1 MAPSRVPGFAP
12 DHYVNRELSWLEF
25 NGRVLEEA
33 GDPSNPW
40 LERLKF
46 VAIFSSNLDEF
57 FEVRVAGLQQQLYA
71 GLEPQDFAADGL
83 DPAAHLAAIDRRA
96 HELVAEQYRVVRE
109 ALVPGLAEHGIAWVR
124 LDQLGAAERRHVDDL
139 FATSVYPVLTP
150 LAIDPGHPFP
160 HVHNKSLN
168 VALLVEN
175 DETGQQL
182 FAVVQVP
189 ALLDRVVVLPGGEG
203 GHLRFLLLEDVI
215 GAHLAELFGGFRVV
229 DHTCFRVTR
238 NSDLTIEEDEAE
250 DLLQTVEESLRQRIR
265 GEAVRLE
272 ILASAD
278 ERFVRLLRDALDLE
292 ERDVY
297 RVSGPVDLTAFLA
310 LHRRDGFRAL
320 KDEPLVPRVPPAFA
334 RGGDVFALIRAGDIL
349 VHHPY
354 ESFGC
359 VAEFIERAAD
369 DPQVLAI
376 KQTLYRTSGPSPI
389 ISALGRAAQN
399 GKQVTALVELKAR
412 FDEEN
417 NIVWARE
424 LEQAGVHVV
433 YGVVGLKTHC
443 KAALVVRREAG
454 GSRRYVHLSTGN
466 YNPTTARVYTDLGL
480 FTANPE
486 FGEDVSEMFNML
498 TGYSQRRR
506 WRKLLVAPVDLREQ
520 VIALIERE
528 GRNAQAGRPA
538 RIVVKMNALVEPSVI
553 DALYRASQAGVTVD
567 LVIRGICC
575 LRAGLPGL
583 SERIRVTSIVDKLL
597 EHSRIFY
604 FENGGDP
611 AVFLGSADWMPR
623 NFLRRIEVMFPIED
637 PRLKA
642 RIVGEILPAVLADTV
657 KARLQGRDGRYLR
670 LTPLDGERG
679 VRSQVVLQSLARESA
694 RADGQL
700 RRRAF
705 PPVPRRAEV
714 GRNGN
719 EGAPAAPRRSGAQVA
734 RGRAGRK
741 RPARIEVDRSEERS

>member
-1 MAPSRVPGFAP
+1 MTPPRLPGFAP
-12 DHYVNRELSWLEF
+12 DRYLNRELSWLGF

-33 GDPSNPW
+33 RDPSSPW

-46 VAIFSSNLDEF
+46 AAIFSSNLDEF

-71 GLEPQDFAADGL
+71 GLEPQDLAADGL
-83 DPAAHLAAIDRRA
+83 DPAALLAAIDRRA
-96 HELVAEQYRVVRE
+96 HELVAEQYRVLGE
-109 ALVPGLAEHGIAWVR
+109 ELVPGLAAHGIEWVR
-124 LDQLGAAERRHVDDL
+124 LDQLSPAERRHVDDL
-139 FATSVYPVLTP
+139 FATSIYPVLTP

-168 VALLVEN
+168 IALLVEN

-189 ALLDRVVVLPGGEG
+189 ALLDRVVVLPDGDGGR
-203 GHLRFLLLEDVI
+203 LRFLLLEDVI
-215 GAHLAELFGGFRVV
+215 GVHLDELFGGFRVL

-238 NSDLTIEEDEAE
+238 NTDLTIEEDEAE

-292 ERDVY
+292 DRDVY
-297 RVSGPVDLTAFLA
+297 RVSGPVDLTAFHA
-310 LHRRDGFRAL
+310 VHRREGFREL

-334 RGGDVFALIRAGDIL
+334 RGGDVFGLIRAGDIL

-433 YGVVGLKTHC
+433 YGVVGLKTHG

-454 GSRRYVHLSTGN
+454 GLRRYVHLSTGN

-480 FTANPE
+480 FTAHPE

-498 TGYSQRRR
+498 TGYSRRRR

-583 SERIRVTSIVDKLL
+583 SERIRVTSIVDKFL
-597 EHSRIFY
+597 EHSRICY

-623 NFLRRIEVMFPIED
+623 NFVRRIEVMFPIED
-637 PRLKA
+637 PGLKA
-642 RIVGEILPAVLADTV
+642 RIVGEILPTVLADTV
-657 KARLQGRDGRYLR
+657 KARLQRPDGSYAR
-670 LTPLDGERG
+670 LAPPDGEPG
-679 VRSQVVLQSLARESA
+679 VRSQVVLQGVARESA
-694 RADGQL
+694 WVGGQP
-700 RRRAF
+700 RRRPF
-705 PPVPRRAEV
+705 QPMPRRAEA

-719 EGAPAAPRRSGAQVA
+719 GG
-734 RGRAGRK
+734 
-741 RPARIEVDRSEERS
+741 